1 MQNDATKGREGIDRD
16 FVESFRRPV
25 TQGNAIRDINPIIAF
40 LILLCLAIIPIWIT
54 GLLAPLIMCAAF
66 VAISLLAGVGRQF
79 VPGYLKLFLAVGFIL
94 FILRAAFEPGSH
106 VLFTF
111 GPLSPTLEGAIGGA
125 RFALVVMVLCGALTL
140 FAALM
145 PARYL
150 MLALEEHGLTP
161 RATYVLL
168 SSLQAITDLGRNV
181 RVVMDAQKSR
191 GIETEGSVFT
201 RSKAFFPIIAPAFLT
216 AMTQTEER
224 AVALDARAFNSRTAH
239 TRLAFFRPPRAWEY
253 VLLGLAFAGVVLAI
267 VGALLSWL

>member
-1 MQNDATKGREGIDRD
+1 MHNDATKGRQGIDRD

-25 TQGNAIRDINPIIAF
+25 AQGNWIRDINPIIAF
-40 LILLCLAIIPIWIT
+40 LVLGCLAIIPIWIE
-54 GLLAPLIMCAAF
+54 GLIAPAIMCAVF
-66 VAISLLAGVGRQF
+66 VVISLLAGVGRNF
-79 VPGYLKLFLAVGFIL
+79 IPGYLKLFLAVGFIL

-111 GPLSPTLEGAIGGA
+111 GPLSPTWEGTIGGA
-125 RFALVVMVLCGALTL
+125 RFALVVMALCGALTL
-140 FAALM
+140 YAALM
-145 PARYL
+145 PAKYL
-150 MLALEEHGLTP
+150 MLALEERGLTP

-239 TRLAFFRPPRAWEY
+239 TRLTFFRSPRLWEY
-253 VLLGLAFAGVVLAI
+253 GLLAVAVAGVVLAI
-267 VGALLSWL
+267 VGALMSWL